1 MAASPQDA
9 DEASGAGETQKPG
22 PWDSNQRTGKK
33 WEKMV
38 LFHGIDMDNYGALS
52 WLGRKWVSNG
62 MGGIDEIAD
71 AHWWLVSKVG
81 CW

>member
-38 LFHGIDMDNYGALS
+38 LFHGIDMDNYGAFS
-52 WLGRKWVSNG
+52 
-62 MGGIDEIAD
+62 
-71 AHWWLVSKVG
+71 
-81 CW
+81 